1 MHIFSRFIDF
11 RNRDKALFVLIVLA
25 AVIVRVVLFGA
36 HPAGLNQDEAS
47 VGYDAW
53 ALMNYGV
60 DRNRIYASRASDG
73 MGQRTKCFV
82 RLFINA
88 VYCAVRIECF
98 LGSRGQSDFFAAD
111 GYRCIFNAETGCK

>member
-1 MHIFSRFIDF
+1 MTTMHIFSRFIDF

-60 DRNRIYASRASDG
+60 DRNGYTLALFGLNVFSVRAVNLIFSLL
-73 MGQRTKCFV
+73 TV
-82 RLFINA
+82 IA
-88 VYCAVRIECF
+88 VYSTLKQAVNKKTH
-98 LGSRGQSDFFAAD
+98 LSV
-111 GYRCIFNAETGCK
+111 